1 MLEEIKYLND
11 KIKVTITTE
20 RIILIIL
27 VLTILLA
34 AYIFQVYINYD
45 NSKSKEHQPEYT
57 PKK

>member
-45 NSKSKEHQPEYT
+45 NSKSKEH
-57 PKK
+57 